1 MTRRW
6 VGYAIR
12 DIIMCLAVLAISG
25 PVLGAPRGPS
35 WTSARVVTITPS
47 VRNRVP
53 SSGSLPLAGHTLF
66 TMSTPAIVPTITQRV
81 RFFLAEQGAALR
93 PWTGLQETFDELYA
107 LLRSRRGDPRFWGPL
122 KTLLRD
128 VVDDAA
134 TSQRRGQATSP
145 AAELLDSWQVDALV
159 DELREALPDDTT
171 APATCRTDFTRTLST
186 AVLGGFLLLGLA
198 AVGCGSNTEDDLG
211 TGGHSGSGGSGG
223 QTTLVLGSG
232 GAGGQSTTVLGSGGA
247 GLGGTVALGTGGS
260 GSGGAGSGGMLG
272 SGGSGA
278 GGCPCAGGTG
288 GGGMG
293 ERADAATSS
302 DLAPLDTSSIDA
314 VSGDAQA
321 IDSLALA
328 CTQAVAPALDQAI
341 GESSISARDKTQLC
355 GCFASLNA
363 SWTTS
368 LTDLF
373 ANATPAEISKML
385 SGLTPCCRST
395 GVTTLYGGS
404 NPSSSDLDRIKSGA
418 GYMLCMAPSY
428 KGVSF
433 PD

>member
-1 MTRRW
+1 M
-6 VGYAIR
+6 
-12 DIIMCLAVLAISG
+12 
-25 PVLGAPRGPS
+25 
-35 WTSARVVTITPS
+35 
-47 VRNRVP
+47 
-53 SSGSLPLAGHTLF
+53 SS
-66 TMSTPAIVPTITQRV
+66 PAIVPTITQRV

-107 LLRSRRGDPRFWGPL
+107 LLRSRRSDPRFWGPL

-134 TSQRRGQATSP
+134 TSQRRGQSTSP
-145 AAELLDSWQVDALV
+145 AAELLDSWQVDGLV
-159 DELREALPDDTT
+159 DELREALPNDTT

-198 AVGCGSNTEDDLG
+198 AVGCGSNTEEDLG
-211 TGGHSGSGGSGG
+211 TGGGSGTGGSGGETTSVLGSGGSG
-223 QTTLVLGSG
+223 
-232 GAGGQSTTVLGSGGA
+232 
-247 GLGGTVALGTGGS
+247 LGGTIALGTGGS

-278 GGCPCAGGTG
+278 GGCPCAGGSGGTG
-288 GGGMG
+288 G
-293 ERADAATSS
+293 RADAATSS
-302 DLAPLDTSSIDA
+302 DLAPPDTSASDA

-321 IDSLALA
+321 IDSMPPA
-328 CTQAVAPALDQAI
+328 CTQEMAPALNQAI
-341 GESSISARDKTQLC
+341 GESSISAKDKTQLC

-373 ANATPAEISKML
+373 ASATPAEISKML
-385 SGLTPCCRST
+385 SGLTSCCRST
-395 GVTTLYGGS
+395 GLTTLYGGS
-404 NPSSSDLDRIKSGA
+404 APSSSDLDRIKSGS